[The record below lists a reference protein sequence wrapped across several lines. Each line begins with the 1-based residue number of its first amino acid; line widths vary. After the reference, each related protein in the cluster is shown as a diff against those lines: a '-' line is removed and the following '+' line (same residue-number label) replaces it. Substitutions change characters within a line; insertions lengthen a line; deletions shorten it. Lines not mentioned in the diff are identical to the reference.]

1 MYARSCVHM
10 CVRACVCVCVC
21 VCTSVYVCVCRCACA
36 RTCVRAHVW
45 FCVFVCACAC
55 LGVHVYVFLCGREQ
69 ACVFRVPV
77 RVHVFVFA
85 SVHVCAS
92 HSVCMQG
99 THVRALVCVY
109 VCVCVCLR
117 ARERRINFFRQS
129 TKRHFHY
136 PHPTASYNKTF
147 ISSDS
152 PKPKL
157 CRAFFSKQT
166 TFSEANEALETTTTT
181 SCLTTSTQSGS
192 EGVPGGHALLD
203 WARGVAGPGQRRGW
217 G

>member
-21 VCTSVYVCVCRCACA
+21 VCTCVYVCVCRCACA
-36 RTCVRAHVW
+36 RTCVRAHVC

-109 VCVCVCLR
+109 VCVCVCVC
-117 ARERRINFFRQS
+117 ARES
-129 TKRHFHY
+129 A
-136 PHPTASYNKTF
+136 AS
-147 ISSDS
+147 ISSGKVLNDT
-152 PKPKL
+152 
-157 CRAFFSKQT
+157 FT
-166 TFSEANEALETTTTT
+166 TPIPQP
-181 SCLTTSTQSGS
+181 LTTKPSSALIAPSPSYAELSSLSRRPSVKPMRRWKRQ
-192 EGVPGGHALLD
+192 PPRHA
-203 WARGVAGPGQRRGW
+203 
-217 G
+217 